1 MIRKRDNVFS
11 YILIMISFLFFG
23 CQVVTGNKIPEKVEV
38 GGEVTIRHEVGVSIE
53 MIEFFQSEC
62 KENAE
67 TAGLITGSIEYQAFI
82 DLCVEQKTNE
92 FIQLIEEI
100 LNGN

>member
-1 MIRKRDNVFS
+1 MIRKSVKFS
-11 YILIMISFLFFG
+11 YILVSFLFFG

-53 MIEFFQSEC
+53 MMEFFENEC
-62 KENAE
+62 ENNAQV
-67 TAGLITGSIEYQAFI
+67 AGLTPGSIEYQAFM
-82 DLCVEQKTNE
+82 DLCVQQKTDE

-100 LNGN
+100 LNGS